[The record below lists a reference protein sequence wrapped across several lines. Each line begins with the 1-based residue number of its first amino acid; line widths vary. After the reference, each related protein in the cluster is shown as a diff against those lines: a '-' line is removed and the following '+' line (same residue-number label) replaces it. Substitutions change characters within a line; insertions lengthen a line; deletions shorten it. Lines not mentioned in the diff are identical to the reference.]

1 MRPMM
6 GWEPLVVPLPE
17 SLPDSTRAHLAAVG
31 VSTVAE
37 LVEWFPRRYVEP
49 GSTSDM
55 GSVDVG
61 TTVTFVGEILR
72 GNKITTRT
80 RKRLY
85 TVVISDGTQT
95 INATFFN
102 AFAPAR
108 DLVVG
113 TRAIFVG
120 TVSEYRG
127 ALQLAHPAYK
137 VIDFAQEWTLDA
149 QPADEQPKRGSK
161 SGSTHG
167 SQRGSSRN
175 IIDRDTA
182 ALVTKLPLLPIYPL
196 KSESSRSASATD
208 SETGS
213 SKTGKQSPKN
223 STKPSTKRPATGTKR
238 GSKRPVRVDS
248 WTALDAITTVLTHS
262 DPIPDPLPRVPTVQG
277 KPLPSLDHA
286 IRAMHMPSSWADQAM
301 ARKRLAFNE
310 ALGLQLILALRRHAA
325 ADRRAPQCAPRED
338 GYRAELL
345 AGLPFALTD
354 QQRAVTE
361 EIGDDLAATR
371 PMCRLLQ
378 GDVGSGKTIVALI
391 AMLQAVDAGCQ
402 AALLAPTEVLAAQH
416 AHSLMTM
423 MANAGVAATIRL
435 VTGSMST
442 SSRQETL
449 LSLMTGETDIVV
461 GTHALLSDNVEFFNL
476 GLVVVDEQHRF
487 GVEQRD
493 RLRGRGRDTEDGPL
507 TPHQLVMTATPIPR
521 TVAMTT
527 FGDLDVSTITELPGG
542 RKPIQSSVVPE
553 WKKGWLDRA
562 YQRIR
567 EEVESGR
574 QAYIVCPRIQGDGGV
589 NDMYEK
595 LTAGPLHG
603 LRVGILHGQ
612 LSNPDKERIMG
623 KFSRG
628 DCDVLISTTVI
639 EVGVDVPNATLMLI
653 REAENFGISQLHQ
666 LRGRIGRGSH
676 ASWCLFHTAQ
686 PEDSDSYRRLQGV
699 AATTDGFALA
709 ELDLATRSE
718 GDLVGADQSGR
729 STRIRLLDVVHDEPL
744 IEAAKTEAEH
754 IVQTDPVLARRLSE
768 GYSSTERE
776 FLGKG

>member
-1 MRPMM
+1 MVTSNGARRTSVGSRKGAYVRPMM
-6 GWEPLVVPLPE
+6 GWEPLVVPLPD
-17 SLPDSTRAHLAAVG
+17 SLPDSTRSHLAAVG

-85 TVVISDGTQT
+85 TVVITDGTQT

-137 VIDFAQEWTLDA
+137 VIDFAQEWTLDT
-149 QPADEQPKRGSK
+149 QPSDEQPKRS
-161 SGSTHG
+161 
-167 SQRGSSRN
+167 SSRN

-196 KSESSRSASATD
+196 KSESSRFASATD
-208 SETGS
+208 GDTGS
-213 SKTGKQSPKN
+213 SKTGKQS
-223 STKPSTKRPATGTKR
+223 TKRPAKR
-238 GSKRPVRVDS
+238 SKPGSKRPVRVDS

-345 AGLPFALTD
+345 AGLPFDLTD

-361 EIGDDLAATR
+361 EIGDDIAATR

-562 YQRIR
+562 YQRVR

-595 LTAGPLHG
+595 LTVGPLHG
-603 LRVGILHGQ
+603 LRVGMLHGQ
-612 LSNPDKERIMG
+612 LPNPDKERIMG

-729 STRIRLLDVVHDEPL
+729 STHIRLLDVVHDEPL

-754 IVQTDPVLARRLSE
+754 IVQTDPGLARRLSE

>member
-6 GWEPLVVPLPE
+6 GWEPLVVPLPD
-17 SLPDSTRAHLAAVG
+17 SLPDSTRSHLAAVG

-85 TVVISDGTQT
+85 TVVITDGTQA

-137 VIDFAQEWTLDA
+137 VIDFAQEWTLDT
-149 QPADEQPKRGSK
+149 QPSDEPAK
-161 SGSTHG
+161 HG
-167 SQRGSSRN
+167 SQRTSTRN

-196 KSESSRSASATD
+196 KSESLRSAPATD

-213 SKTGKQSPKN
+213 SKTGKQS
-223 STKPSTKRPATGTKR
+223 TKQSTKRTKR

-262 DPIPDPLPRVPTVQG
+262 DPIPDPLPRVPTVQA

-310 ALGLQLILALRRHAA
+310 ALGLQLILALRRHDA

-338 GYRAELL
+338 GYHAELL
-345 AGLPFALTD
+345 AGLPFDLTD
-354 QQRAVTE
+354 QQCAVTK
-361 EIGDDLAATR
+361 EIGDDIATTT

-423 MANAGVAATIRL
+423 MANTGVAATIRL

-493 RLRGRGRDTEDGPL
+493 LLRGRGRDTEDGPL

-562 YQRIR
+562 YQRIG
-567 EEVESGR
+567 EEVERGR

-589 NDMYEK
+589 NDMYEQ

-603 LRVGILHGQ
+603 LRVGMLHGQ
-612 LSNPDKERIMG
+612 LPNLDKERIMG
-623 KFSRG
+623 KFARG
-628 DCDVLISTTVI
+628 ECDVLISTTVI

-666 LRGRIGRGSH
+666 LRGRIGRGSY

-686 PEDSDSYRRLQGV
+686 PEYSDSYRRLQGV

-718 GDLVGADQSGR
+718 GDLVGADQSGK
-729 STRIRLLDVVHDEPL
+729 STHIRLLDVVHDEPL

-754 IVQTDPVLARRLSE
+754 IVQTDPGLARRLSG